1 MLEKI
6 NPDTLLRLKKWGYL
20 ACWAFFLPM
29 VPFSAL
35 VGRDQGTQILWA
47 WMIVAIFFI
56 PLDVKERD

>member
-20 ACWAFFLPM
+20 ACWMLFLPM

-35 VGRDQGTQILWA
+35 VGREQGTQNLWA
-47 WMIVAIFFI
+47 WMILAVFF
-56 PLDVKERD
+56 